1 MPKVKADTK
10 PEGSA
15 AASVVPATTAQAE
28 PAAAVSAKPPAAKKA
43 SGKKAPVAKAPKAS
57 KAPKPPTKSA
67 TQVAAIPKAS
77 PVKAPAKK
85 AAKPKSLIPVAPP
98 VAVAEPAKA
107 KQKLVRDSF
116 TMPSAD
122 FGLIHALKERAL
134 NFKRPAKKSELLRAG
149 LHALSALTDA
159 KLKTALDSL
168 APLKAGRPKKGD

>member
-15 AASVVPATTAQAE
+15 TVVAVTPAPTKV
-28 PAAAVSAKPPAAKKA
+28 PAKKA
-43 SGKKAPVAKAPKAS
+43 AK
-57 KAPKPPTKSA
+57 
-67 TQVAAIPKAS
+67 QAIPKAP

-85 AAKPKSLIPVAPP
+85 AARPKSLIPVAPP